1 MDASCATARKEKEER
16 EYISMRMRRRAKESW
31 NPNEDK
37 KDVHTD
43 RVWKTDE
50 LTRIPPMYYTDC
62 GGCSRENLQ
71 IFSIKVESIRGG
83 LRWPLDVFGIV
94 TTRDTL
100 DMERKQN
107 IVFARA
113 RSNCQTI
120 TEECPYLELTGP
132 TRAVV
137 ADFDPG
143 SFEVALKVK
152 GATEFA
158 DRDLSFLVLPLEERY
173 QYRRYYTSKHSTL
186 ELTLRRVD
194 RSVEATISMRLAAGS
209 SWPRGIQGVFTASIA
224 SIDDAEVSL
233 LSFED
238 DKLPVIADDGIIK
251 LTRRVV
257 SVEREHGE
265 LKVSATAW
273 CANDEQDAMTNDIV
287 FTPRFAGRSCGVL
300 NVGTCKIQITVAW
313 SLFDW

>member
-50 LTRIPPMYYTDC
+50 L
-62 GGCSRENLQ
+62 
-71 IFSIKVESIRGG
+71 K
-83 LRWPLDVFGIV
+83 
-94 TTRDTL
+94 
-100 DMERKQN
+100 
-107 IVFARA
+107 
-113 RSNCQTI
+113 
-120 TEECPYLELTGP
+120 LTGP

>member
-1 MDASCATARKEKEER
+1 
-16 EYISMRMRRRAKESW
+16 
-31 NPNEDK
+31 
-37 KDVHTD
+37 
-43 RVWKTDE
+43 
-50 LTRIPPMYYTDC
+50 MYYTDYG
-62 GGCSRENLQ
+62 GGCPRENPQ
-71 IFSIKVESIRGG
+71 IFSIEVESIRGG
-83 LRWPLDVFGIV
+83 LRWPLDVFGVV
-94 TTRDTL
+94 TARDTL
-100 DMERKQN
+100 RMEHKCN
-107 IVFARA
+107 IVFARS

-120 TEECPYLELTGP
+120 TEQSVRLELTRP

-143 SFEVALKVK
+143 SFEVVLKVK
-152 GATEFA
+152 GATESA
-158 DRDLSFLVLPLEERY
+158 DKDLPLKERY
-173 QYRRYYTSKHSTL
+173 QYHRYYTSKYSTL

-194 RSVEATISMRLAAGS
+194 CSVEATISMRLATGS
-209 SWPRGIQGVFTASIA
+209 SWPRGFQGVFTASIA

-238 DKLPVIADDGIIK
+238 DKLLVIADDGIIK

-287 FTPRFAGRSCGVL
+287 FTPRFTGRSCGVL
-300 NVGTCKIQITVAW
+300 NVGRCKIQITVAW
-313 SLFDW
+313 SLFDS